1 MTIINAISP
10 AINPK
15 DLPHFTKSKNN
26 PEQLPRHHHLNLCP
40 EGRHIFNNSKYNIL
54 PPTPNSIEI
63 KYTFVSI

>member
-26 PEQLPRHHHLNLCP
+26 LEHLPRHHHLNVFP
-40 EGRHIFNNSKYNIL
+40 EGRHIFDNSGFL
-54 PPTPNSIEI
+54 VFS
-63 KYTFVSI
+63 